1 MKFFTDD
8 QFDEF
13 IEYLTG
19 MNISKKEALQSQ
31 HFKGYKLTKEQNLFL
46 QENFK
51 RCRRC
56 GRWRGA
62 IDICYC
68 R

>member
-31 HFKGYKLTKEQNLFL
+31 HFK
-46 QENFK
+46 
-51 RCRRC
+51 
-56 GRWRGA
+56 
-62 IDICYC
+62 
-68 R
+68 